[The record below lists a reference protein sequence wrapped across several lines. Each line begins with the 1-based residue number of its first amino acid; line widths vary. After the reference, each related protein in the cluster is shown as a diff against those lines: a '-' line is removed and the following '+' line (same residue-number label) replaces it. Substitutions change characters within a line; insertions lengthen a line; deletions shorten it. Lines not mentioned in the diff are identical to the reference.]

1 MISATHRPRLL
12 IADDDAFVRE
22 TLYTQLETTYD
33 VVGTA
38 GDADDAIA
46 KTEALRP
53 DVVLLDVQMPGGGGL
68 RATREIQA
76 RAPGVAIVAL
86 SADESDAS
94 VREIILAGAMAY
106 IRKGLSVEKIDDKL
120 RLAIS
125 AHARV

>member
-1 MISATHRPRLL
+1 MITDTPRPRLL

-22 TLYTQLETTYD
+22 SLFAQLEMIYD

-46 KTEALRP
+46 QAEALRP

-76 RAPGVAIVAL
+76 RVPRVAIVAL
-86 SADESDAS
+86 SADESDAT

-106 IRKGLSVEKIDDKL
+106 VRKGLSVEKIDDKL
-120 RLAIS
+120 RLAMS

>member
-1 MISATHRPRLL
+1 MISDAPKPRLI
-12 IADDDAFVRE
+12 IADDDSFVRE
-22 TLYTQLETTYD
+22 TLFVQLQTTYD

-46 KTEALRP
+46 QTEALQP

-86 SADESDAS
+86 SADESDS
-94 VREIILAGAMAY
+94 MVREIILAGAMAY
-106 IRKGLSVEKIDDKL
+106 IRKGVSAEEIDNKL

-125 AHARV
+125 ANAPD